1 MGFSI
6 EWISLKKT
14 KKFEADFLL
23 KLLFIIIHWS
33 KLLYF
38 IVIDISVDM
47 RQHLS
52 PWATLEQVNISVIH
66 QFLASFVFVHVFSTF
81 LAFSNNNKL
90 SKRWPHWFHYHKN
103 SSKRSRTFDTLV
115 RATIK
120 FRFWRRRKRY
130 SKQTKHYF
138 IFWCKMSADQ
148 VSKQEIFFFIY
159 IVKLSIKKNP
169 FDGNA
174 IWHYNEI

>member
-1 MGFSI
+1 MNFF
-6 EWISLKKT
+6 KKT

-38 IVIDISVDM
+38 ILVDISVDM

-66 QFLASFVFVHVFSTF
+66 QFLASFVYLYMCSRLF
-81 LAFSNNNKL
+81 LHFRITISFRSGGRIDFITTKTAQNVQEL
-90 SKRWPHWFHYHKN
+90 LIHLWERLLN
-103 SSKRSRTFDTLV
+103 SDFEEGVSD
-115 RATIK
+115 IP
-120 FRFWRRRKRY
+120 
-130 SKQTKHYF
+130 SKQNIILFFGAKWVL
-138 IFWCKMSADQ
+138 IRWVNKR
-148 VSKQEIFFFIY
+148 IFFFKY